1 MSRLIRVLPLV
12 AWLGCTPAPE
22 GSPSGDS
29 ARGQVRAAADPPAS
43 FAIGRAASA
52 EEIAAWDLDV
62 NPAGVGLPPGSGT
75 AQLGNAVYIAKCAAC
90 HGPRGE
96 GVAPNPPIVGREPK
110 EGFPFAQSLGHTKT
124 VGNYWPYAT
133 TIYDYLR
140 RAMPQDRPG
149 SLTPN
154 ELYAL
159 TAWILTENGI
169 IQPDQVVDARSLPGI
184 EMPARGR
191 FVRDDRPSSVNFR

>member
-1 MSRLIRVLPLV
+1 MKRLTFALLC
-12 AWLGCTPAPE
+12 AACAGCAPAAAP
-22 GSPSGDS
+22 GADS
-29 ARGQVRAAADPPAS
+29 ARGQVREPAAPPAS
-43 FAIGRAASA
+43 FAIGRAATA
-52 EEIAAWDLDV
+52 EEVAAWDLDV

-75 AQLGNAVYIAKCAAC
+75 AQQGNAVYLAKCAAC

-96 GVAPNPPIVGREPK
+96 GVAPNPPIVGRDPK

-154 ELYAL
+154 ELYGL
-159 TAWILTENGI
+159 TAWILAENGI
-169 IQPDQVVDARSLPGI
+169 IAPHVIVDARSLPGI

-191 FVRDDRPSSVNFR
+191 FVRDDRPATTNFR